1 VVTGCDIS
9 LYALG
14 TVGHEVVAL
23 DLSISFMLVMFQSVL
38 RNAPFPETPP
48 HLEINE
54 NGQTTLR
61 KEFLDEDNEN

>member
-1 VVTGCDIS
+1 MTGCDIS

-14 TVGHEVVAL
+14 TVGREVVAL

-38 RNAPFPETPP
+38 RNAPFPATLP
-48 HLEINE
+48 HLELNE

-61 KEFLDEDNEN
+61 KEFLEDDTDN